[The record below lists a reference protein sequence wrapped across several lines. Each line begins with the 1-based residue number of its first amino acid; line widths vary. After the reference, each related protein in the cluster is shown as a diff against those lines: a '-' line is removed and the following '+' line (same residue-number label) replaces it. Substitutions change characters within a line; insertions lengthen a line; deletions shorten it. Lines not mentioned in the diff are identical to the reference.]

1 MMCNDCDYDYTTQ
14 FPDNCLETVEIIL
27 TSNGWYSFRDVQID
41 HYVPQIERMGF
52 TIHDSAYKFL
62 RSFYGIGIPFLS
74 SWGRLFLVNDTI
86 LTQVPLHEYFIGI
99 GVLPTYYSYTIDKHS
114 YAVCHIK
121 DIEKIADS
129 TIFPIGGIFMRHTPP
144 KLSLWK
150 KYVVKRNNNMLTPAL
165 LQADNKPTDEL
176 FICEDGRILA
186 IQYIYLEAYATIYR
200 NFYHLI
206 WNYYSHVKNGEFT
219 HEQFVSGCSYIN
231 NGCDIIEL

>member
-1 MMCNDCDYDYTTQ
+1 MCNDCDYDYTTQ

-74 SWGRLFLVNDTI
+74 SWRRLFLVNDTI

-114 YAVCHIK
+114 YTVCHTAEEVWRA
-121 DIEKIADS
+121 IEAMIQQSFLLAEYLCVILRQSYPCGK
-129 TIFPIGGIFMRHTPP
+129 
-144 KLSLWK
+144 
-150 KYVVKRNNNMLTPAL
+150 NML
-165 LQADNKPTDEL
+165 
-176 FICEDGRILA
+176 
-186 IQYIYLEAYATIYR
+186 
-200 NFYHLI
+200 
-206 WNYYSHVKNGEFT
+206 
-219 HEQFVSGCSYIN
+219 
-231 NGCDIIEL
+231 